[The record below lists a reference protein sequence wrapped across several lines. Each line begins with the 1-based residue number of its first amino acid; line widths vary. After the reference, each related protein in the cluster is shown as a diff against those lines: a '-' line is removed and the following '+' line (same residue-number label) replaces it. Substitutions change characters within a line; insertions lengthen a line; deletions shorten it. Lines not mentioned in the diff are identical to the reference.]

1 MTDCRLSIIGARVE
15 PHAAAPT
22 LMFRLRAEVGADT
35 PVHAMA
41 LHCQLQI
48 EPRSHRYAQA
58 EGERL
63 YELFGEPERWHDTL
77 RPLLW
82 THASVL
88 VPRFEGTIDVD
99 VPITCT
105 YDLEVTAAKYFHA
118 LEDGEIPLL
127 FLFSGTIFFVG
138 DQRFNVTPVPWDK
151 EAAYRLPI
159 HLWRE
164 LMDRYFPNCTWLR
177 LRRESLDALCRFKGR
192 HALTTFDDAVEALLA
207 RANAQEPA

>member
-48 EPRSHRYAQA
+48 EPRSRRYAEA

-105 YDLEVTAAKYFHA
+105 YDLEVAAAKYFHA